1 MKTLFLKTSIFILA
15 MGFVWMTQ
23 LNTQAYQLKKSPASY
38 EMSEILIP
46 YENQLMELEE
56 KLRILSAQ
64 IEGENTM
71 SFDQYK
77 HYQSTLNELI
87 QDTTIIS
94 RETEPMN
101 LTNQFE
107 QLVIVQKTLQEIDVK

>member
-1 MKTLFLKTSIFILA
+1 
-15 MGFVWMTQ
+15 MTQ
-23 LNTQAYQLKKSPASY
+23 LNTQAYQIKESPASY
-38 EMSEILIP
+38 ERSELPTP
-46 YENQLMELEE
+46 YENQLMEELEE

-64 IEGENTM
+64 IEGENTI

-77 HYQSTLNELI
+77 QYQSTLNELI
-87 QDTTIIS
+87 QDTTTIS

-107 QLVIVQKTLQEIDVK
+107 QLVTVQKTLQEIDVK